1 MEACQAAT
9 AIRAGEADRRL
20 EVQTRS
26 GETSS
31 LEASSLPDLDTSL
44 LSTTT
49 TNKIPRA
56 FYIINMALCL
66 LSKIP
71 FWKSS

>member
-9 AIRAGEADRRL
+9 AIRAGEADGRL

-26 GETSS
+26 GGTSS

-44 LSTTT
+44 LSTAT
-49 TNKIPRA
+49 TNKIPRE
-56 FYIINMALCL
+56 FYIINTALCL

-71 FWKSS
+71 F

>member
-26 GETSS
+26 GGTSS

-44 LSTTT
+44 LSTAT
-49 TNKIPRA
+49 TNKIPRE

-66 LSKIP
+66 SSKIP
-71 FWKSS
+71 F

>member
-44 LSTTT
+44 LSTTA
-49 TNKIPRA
+49 TNK
-56 FYIINMALCL
+56 N
-66 LSKIP
+66 S
-71 FWKSS
+71 